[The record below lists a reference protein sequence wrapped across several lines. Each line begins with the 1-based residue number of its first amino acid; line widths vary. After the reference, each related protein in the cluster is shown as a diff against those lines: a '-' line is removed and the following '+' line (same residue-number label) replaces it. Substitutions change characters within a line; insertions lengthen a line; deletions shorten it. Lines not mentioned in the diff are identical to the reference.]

1 MRPSRYDRD
10 TRDLDRMSVRQA
22 TAIFA
27 LLGPILG
34 FAASPAGA
42 EARRIAIP
50 ASATAPAAT
59 GPAAAPAA
67 SSQPREAVLVTID
80 HAKVVRL
87 PERTQTVIVGNP
99 IIADV
104 TVQRNGLL
112 IVTGKSYGVTNLIAL
127 DAAGTMLAES
137 LINVQAGGNEAVVTV
152 QRGTDRESYACTP
165 HCQPTLQLGD
175 NTDYFGRV
183 SSQSTQRNSLATQR

>member
-1 MRPSRYDRD
+1 
-10 TRDLDRMSVRQA
+10 MSVRQA
-22 TAIFA
+22 TATFA
-27 LLGPILG
+27 LIGPLVA
-34 FAASPAGA
+34 FAAPAAEA
-42 EARRIAIP
+42 EARRVAIP
-50 ASATAPAAT
+50 AAAASGPVAASATA
-59 GPAAAPAA
+59 
-67 SSQPREAVLVTID
+67 QPRETVLVTID

-87 PERTQTVIVGNP
+87 PELTQTVIVGNP

-127 DAAGTMLAES
+127 DSKGTMLAES
-137 LINVQAGGNEAVVTV
+137 MITVQAGGNEAVVTV

-175 NTDYFGRV
+175 NTDFFGRV
-183 SSQSTQRNSLATQR
+183 SSQATQRNSLATQR

>member
-1 MRPSRYDRD
+1 MRRSRAHREYE
-10 TRDLDRMSVRQA
+10 DLDRMSVRQA
-22 TAIFA
+22 AATFA
-27 LLGPILG
+27 LIGPLLALAVP
-34 FAASPAGA
+34 AAQA

-50 ASATAPAAT
+50 ASATP
-59 GPAAAPAA
+59 GPAPTAAPAA
-67 SSQPREAVLVTID
+67 AQPREAVLVTID

-127 DAAGTMLAES
+127 DGQGTMLAES
-137 LINVQAGGNEAVVTV
+137 MINVQAGGNEAVVTV